1 MTFYIQKVTA
11 TGVGK
16 IPSTVTFEKGL
27 NIICGVSDSGKSGV
41 LKSIYFLMGGD
52 KPFDPQKT
60 GYQQIELIVGTTSGT
75 LSLTRKIGKNSVE
88 VESHLPNI
96 KSGIYDVRR
105 SANNKNPLL
114 EKLWLKLID
123 INEQPMVIKKQNF
136 DRIHMT
142 WKMLTSLYWLREE
155 NIESSKSI
163 VLSMETT
170 QQTAFLSS
178 FVYLLTGR
186 DFSDIEAYDSKEIST
201 AKRNVLQGFV
211 DGQVSMMSRRQR
223 EIQESL
229 KEIDAVDVQIKIEEL
244 LDALAETEQSILL
257 ASSEMQDVI
266 AELSELQEKATE
278 TQMIQAQFQELKSQ
292 YEADITRLT
301 LIAEADHHHQEL
313 EENTECPFCHS
324 IIQPELRPSYLET
337 TKLEL
342 ARIIQQLH
350 GLSESERDVQI
361 ELQETS
367 SKINQ
372 TEKQR
377 DTLDQRIEQE
387 LTPHAKELKEALQH
401 YRASVELKRE
411 FDLMQELSKTWNTE
425 LEKEV
430 KDESEKKTEF
440 RPREHF
446 PEHFNQE
453 INQIAFSILK
463 DCHYENLREVHFNIR
478 SFDLEINRLIKE
490 DNHGKGYW
498 AFINTVL
505 GLTFRKYIAEHAK
518 HKFGLFIVDTPLLG
532 LDQGQ
537 DSAPDGMRTS
547 LFEYLLNHQSEGQ
560 MIVVEN
566 KKDLPALDY
575 EARGAKMIEF
585 THDRYPST
593 YSVHRYG
600 FLYDVF
606 GDESE
611 EDK

>member
-16 IPSTVTFEKGL
+16 IPAIITFEKGL

-52 KPFDPQKT
+52 KPFEPQKT
-60 GYQQIELIVGTTSGT
+60 GYQQIELIVGTRSGT

-88 VESHLPNI
+88 VKSQLTNI
-96 KSGIYDVRR
+96 KSGVYDVKRNT
-105 SANNKNPLL
+105 NNKNPLL

-123 INEQPMVIKKQNF
+123 IDEQPLVIKKQNF

-201 AKRNVLQGFV
+201 AKRNVLRGFV
-211 DGQVSMMSRRQR
+211 DGQVSMMSQRQR
-223 EIQESL
+223 EIQKSL
-229 KEIDAVDVQIKIEEL
+229 QEIDAADVQNKIDEL
-244 LDALAETEQSILL
+244 LDALTETEQSILL

-266 AELSELQEKATE
+266 AELAELQEKATE
-278 TQMIQAQFQELKSQ
+278 TKMIQAQFQELKSQ
-292 YEADITRLT
+292 YKADITRLT

-324 IIQPELRPSYLET
+324 TIQPELRTSYLET

-342 ARIIQQLH
+342 ARIIQQLQ
-350 GLSESERDVQI
+350 GLLESEQDVQT
-361 ELQETS
+361 ELQETAS
-367 SKINQ
+367 RINQ

-377 DTLDQRIEQE
+377 DALDQRIDQE
-387 LTPHAKELKEALQH
+387 LAPHAQGLRKTLQR

-430 KDESEKKTEF
+430 QNENEKKNEF

-446 PEHFNQE
+446 PEGFNQE

-463 DCHYENLREVHFNIR
+463 DCHYENLREVHFNMR
-478 SFDLEINRLIKE
+478 SFDLEINHLIKK

-505 GLTFRKYIAEHAK
+505 GLTFRKYIAKYAK
-518 HKFGLFIVDTPLLG
+518 HKFGLFVVDTPLLG
-532 LDQGQ
+532 FDQGQ
-537 DSAPDGMRTS
+537 DNAPDNMRTS
-547 LFEYLLNHQSEGQ
+547 LFEYLLDHQSDGQ
-560 MIVVEN
+560 MIIVEN

-575 EARGAKMIEF
+575 EVRGAKMIEF

-593 YSVHRYG
+593 YSEHRYG
-600 FLYDVF
+600 FLYDVYD
-606 GDESE
+606 DEPE